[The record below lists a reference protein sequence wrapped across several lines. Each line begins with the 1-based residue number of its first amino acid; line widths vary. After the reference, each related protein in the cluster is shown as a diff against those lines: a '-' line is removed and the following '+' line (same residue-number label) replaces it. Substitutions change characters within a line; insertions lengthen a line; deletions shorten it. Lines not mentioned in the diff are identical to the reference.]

1 MDITHILLAFTLIGS
16 KWVLYLLIFLS
27 VVSIAFMID
36 RYLFFSRQTREL
48 NPFLDDLA
56 QLLEEREIQQA
67 QELSQFQ
74 GGVEGRVALVGLRN
88 LDRERAVLEERL
100 TGAQVEERI
109 RMERYLP
116 FLGTLGNN
124 APFIGL
130 FGTVLGIIRAF
141 HDLAI
146 SQVGGPSVVMRGISE
161 ALLATAIGLMVAIPA
176 VIAYNVF
183 LGKVKR
189 VSGNLDRISRLI
201 LSFDESRRK

>member
-16 KWVLYLLIFLS
+16 KWVLYLLIWLS

-36 RYLFFSRQTREL
+36 RYMFFSRQTREL

-56 QLLEEREIQQA
+56 QLLEEGDIPQA
-67 QELSQFQ
+67 QELAEFQ
-74 GGVEGRVALVGLRN
+74 GGVEGRVALVGLQN
-88 LDRERAVLEERL
+88 LNRDRAILEERL
-100 TGAQVEERI
+100 AGAHAEERI
-109 RMERYLP
+109 RMEKYLP
-116 FLGTLGNN
+116 FLGTMGNN

-130 FGTVLGIIRAF
+130 FGTVLGIIKAF

-176 VIAYNVF
+176 VIAFNIF
-183 LGKVKR
+183 QGKVKR
-189 VSGNLDRISRLI
+189 VAGNLDRISRLI
-201 LSFDESRRK
+201 LSFARVEKK